1 MIAAVPNTA
10 SVAKAWASH
19 LPAKADGASN
29 SESDTA
35 AQVTPKADVDAENE
49 IAIAPETKPAS
60 IETNESD
67 ETASTSDAAE
77 AGIAATERSNTP
89 TLIVAM
95 LMMIGVAFVLL
106 KKMKQMKPSS
116 EGGPLIRPIGT
127 HMLGPKQG
135 LLLVDVA
142 GEMVLLGTTD
152 KGVQLLTKLE
162 GNGIERT
169 TEESSVT
176 SNSPLQHVLMRLK
189 IRLENVGSI
198 SPASET
204 QNATANVGRQVGATN
219 GTNSEL
225 NLLAEN
231 AWAVVISSRSHLE
244 RQCRHT
250 RGTSLQ
256 EQRPHQKL
264 ECSRVL
270 KS

>member
-1 MIAAVPNTA
+1 MRLRRIQEARYEIVNPHRGHTFGNIVLLSIACRGKHLNVEKLEQKAADNYVEYRFHLNQSVSPSILTARIDNTLMVMNVKGSGAVREWVKPAHQSVRRILLHPTQSAKGAALRLRYFKSVEQSIVENIRVRVEGKTLIAAVPNTA

-116 EGGPLIRPIGT
+116 EGGPRS
-127 HMLGPKQG
+127 
-135 LLLVDVA
+135 
-142 GEMVLLGTTD
+142 TD
-152 KGVQLLTKLE
+152 RNTY
-162 GNGIERT
+162 
-169 TEESSVT
+169 
-176 SNSPLQHVLMRLK
+176 
-189 IRLENVGSI
+189 
-198 SPASET
+198 
-204 QNATANVGRQVGATN
+204 
-219 GTNSEL
+219 
-225 NLLAEN
+225 
-231 AWAVVISSRSHLE
+231 AW
-244 RQCRHT
+244 T
-250 RGTSLQ
+250 
-256 EQRPHQKL
+256 
-264 ECSRVL
+264 
-270 KS
+270 